1 MTQVIDAPTDSESWE
16 EIGWI
21 DVDSGTVAFGAASVL
36 GEDFRVEPE
45 AGIREGVT

>member
-1 MTQVIDAPTDSESWE
+1 MIATPTDSESWE

-21 DVDSGTVAFGAASVL
+21 CVDSATVAFGAASVL

>member
-1 MTQVIDAPTDSESWE
+1 MIEALTDSENWE

-21 DVDSGTVAFGAASVL
+21 DVDSGTVAFAVASVL

-45 AGIREGVT
+45 SGL